1 MVEKLQEIGFMQ
13 SLIDKCLFYHD
24 DIIFIIY
31 VNDGMFFGNSDDTL
45 IHIIQQMK
53 DKGLN
58 IEDQGHPAD
67 YVRVNIKKPYDGT
80 YEFTQGAIDDV
91 DI

>member
-45 IHIIQQMK
+45 IHIIQ
-53 DKGLN
+53 
-58 IEDQGHPAD
+58 
-67 YVRVNIKKPYDGT
+67 
-80 YEFTQGAIDDV
+80 
-91 DI
+91 